1 MCTLFAFI
9 TTKIALSRF
18 IMRSLFLSLFIS
30 CILTNIAHATPT
42 FGTKLIWQ
50 MLMMLIIII
59 IRHWHFKSQNES
71 THNKPGS
78 RWRSSRAA
86 VGAVKGAGQHLLVV
100 CWGCHRF
107 GVSGR
112 TLWPMSWL
120 TTAAVTTHTHTHT
133 LLPVSNAGGIKCSG
147 SCSCNRRCSQ
157 LLLLLLLPLLL
168 PPRLLLRLHFNLPS
182 VRWANWLSPSVIE
195 FYAVGA
201 ALNGTKVAREE
212 AAAGMR
218 LHI

>member
-1 MCTLFAFI
+1 MCTLFAFL

-18 IMRSLFLSLFIS
+18 IMRSLFPSLFIA
-30 CILTNIAHATPT
+30 CILTNIARATPT

-59 IRHWHFKSQNES
+59 IRRCHFKSQNES

-120 TTAAVTTHTHTHT
+120 TTTAVTTHTHAH
-133 LLPVSNAGGIKCSG
+133 VAAGVKCWR
-147 SCSCNRRCSQ
+147 NQMQWQLQLQSQ
-157 LLLLLLLPLLL
+157 MQ
-168 PPRLLLRLHFNLPS
+168 S
-182 VRWANWLSPSVIE
+182 
-195 FYAVGA
+195 
-201 ALNGTKVAREE
+201 
-212 AAAGMR
+212 AAAPASAPAPAAASFAVAVA
-218 LHI
+218 L